1 MPQNNCLNCKTPL
14 EGSYCYSCGQPDRT
28 LVRFFPVLLRDL
40 LSDALDLD
48 SRFARTFIP
57 LLFRPGR
64 LTNEYV
70 IGRRAR
76 YVPPL
81 RLYLFSSILFFLF
94 AALVTPSK
102 KGDEPII
109 QISRDDIVISSSF
122 EKDDQKVA
130 VITKDEIKEDLGLSL
145 DDSSIQYLN
154 DQVELIKKNVD
165 KVARDPQKLVDSL
178 YDILPQTMFVLLPFF
193 ALLLKLVYAFKK
205 RFYVEHLIYA
215 LHTHSF
221 MFTSGIV
228 LIGLDKLESINA
240 GIVASSLSFVSL
252 IIGFW
257 IPIYLFLSLKKVYEQ
272 GWFMTTV
279 KSFFIATS
287 YSVMIL
293 AVFLLTM
300 LYSVWSY

>member
-70 IGRRAR
+70 VGRRAR

-81 RLYLFSSILFFLF
+81 RLYLFSSLLFFVF
-94 AALVTPSK
+94 AALVATSPEGEGSIVNFTP
-102 KGDEPII
+102 DETIT
-109 QISRDDIVISSSF
+109 SSSF
-122 EKDDQKVA
+122 EKVKPKSGLIDQDD
-130 VITKDEIKEDLGLSL
+130 IGIDLSISSL
-145 DDSSIQYLN
+145 DYLN
-154 DQVELIKKNVD
+154 DQIEVIKINAQKLS
-165 KVARDPQKLVDSL
+165 KDPQKLVDSL
-178 YDILPQTMFVLLPFF
+178 FDILPQTMFFLLPFF
-193 ALLLKLVYAFKK
+193 ALLLKFVYAFRK

-221 MFTSGIV
+221 IFTFGII
-228 LIGLDKLESINA
+228 LIGLDKLESISS
-240 GIVASSLSFVSL
+240 GIVESSLSFISL
-252 IIGFW
+252 LIGIW
-257 IPIYLFLSLKKVYEQ
+257 MPVYLFLALKKVYGQ

-279 KSFFIATS
+279 KAGFVALC
-287 YSVMIL
+287 YSILLL
-293 AVFLLTM
+293 AVFLSTT